1 MYKFMRK
8 NPKYSVRLQSQ
19 IYIKNINSKVYRVTD
34 VQGKTSLRYLSH
46 KLRRKTIL
54 EERNS
59 DIQILRMLI
68 NHNLL
73 TCFY

>member
-19 IYIKNINSKVYRVTD
+19 IYIKNINSKVYKVTD
-34 VQGKTSLRYLSH
+34 VQGKTSLSYLSH
-46 KLRRKTIL
+46 KLRRKIL

-73 TCFY
+73 TCFF

>member
-8 NPKYSVRLQSQ
+8 NPKYSVRLQSY
-19 IYIKNINSKVYRVTD
+19 IYIKNINSKVYKVTD
-34 VQGKTSLRYLSH
+34 VQGKTSLSYLSH
-46 KLRRKTIL
+46 KLRRKIL

-73 TCFY
+73 TCFF